1 MSFDVAVTAVWN
13 VPITGMSTYP
23 VGFRVPIFN
32 PFLRCEGT
40 RCAKTYTAIMYKCYC
55 RVEELFSIQ

>member
-23 VGFRVPIFN
+23 VGFRVN